1 MAKCRACLRRARTLS
16 LFRVTCSASIPS
28 TNHLCRDPRRRTS
41 LNRRNHVLST
51 TQMSSSAASRDI
63 KDPALA
69 PGGQRR
75 IAWAAQSM
83 PVLAAIRERF
93 NKEKPFK
100 GLRVGACLHVTTETA
115 NLVLALTA
123 GGAEVALCASN
134 PLSTQD
140 DVAATLAVD
149 HGVKVFAVKG
159 EDHARYYSH
168 IEAVVGTSPQFT
180 MDDGCDLV
188 TTILTK
194 FPEKLDGIV
203 GGTEETTTG
212 VIRLR
217 SMESEGVLKYPIMAV
232 NDALTKHLFDNR
244 YGTGQSTLDGIVRA
258 TNILLAGL
266 NVVVAGYGWCGRGVA
281 SRARGMGANVI
292 VTEVDPTKA
301 IEAVMDGFRVMSMVE
316 AAKIGDIFVTV
327 TGNKHVIARDHFE
340 HLKNGAILC
349 NSGHFNVE
357 IDLEAMARM
366 ASSRRQTREFVEEF
380 AFRDGRKVY
389 VLGEGRLINLAA
401 AEGHPA
407 SVMDMSFANQALSAE
422 YMVKN
427 HAKLEK
433 RVYSVPE
440 ALDKQVARMKLESM
454 GVKIDRLTVE
464 QEHYLSSWSEGT

>member
-1 MAKCRACLRRARTLS
+1 MPELFGFPSVDDIKPISRAALGVGAL
-16 LFRVTCSASIPS
+16 PK
-28 TNHLCRDPRRRTS
+28 H
-41 LNRRNHVLST
+41 RRNHVLST
-51 TQMSSSAASRDI
+51 TQMSSSALTRDI
-63 KDPALA
+63 KDASLA
-69 PGGQRR
+69 PLGRRR

-83 PVLAAIRERF
+83 PVLAAIRDRF
-93 NKEKPFK
+93 AKEKPFA

-140 DVAATLAVD
+140 DVAAMLAED

-168 IEAVVGTSPQFT
+168 IEAVVTSSPQFT

-217 SMESEGVLKYPIMAV
+217 SMEKEGVLKYPIVAV

-258 TNILLAGL
+258 TNVLLAGKTI
-266 NVVVAGYGWCGRGVA
+266 VVAGYGWCGRGIA
-281 SRARGMGANVI
+281 QRARGMGALVV
-292 VTEVDPTKA
+292 VTEIDPTKA
-301 IEAVMDGFRVMSMVE
+301 LEAAMDGYAVMPME
-316 AAKIGDIFVTV
+316 QAASRGDIFITV
-327 TGNKHVIARDHFE
+327 TGNTGVLREEHF
-340 HLKNGAILC
+340 LAMKSGALVA

-357 IDLEAMARM
+357 IDIEALERL
-366 ASSRRQTREFVEEF
+366 SEGEKSKPREFVDEY
-380 AFRDGRKVY
+380 RLGDGRTICL
-389 VLGEGRLINLAA
+389 LGEGRLINLAA

-407 SVMDMSFANQALSAE
+407 AVMDMSFANQALSAE
-422 YMVKN
+422 YLV
-427 HAKLEK
+427 LK
-433 RVYSVPE
+433 RGTIPPSIIGVPE
-440 ALDKQVARMKLESM
+440 EIDREVARLKLAAL
-454 GVKIDRLTVE
+454 GVAIDKLTPE
-464 QEHYLSSWSEGT
+464 QQKYLTSWHEGT